1 MTDENK
7 IDAIGTADKV
17 KLWVG
22 VLAVAAGIAAYYLL
36 GTQSSWL
43 RWLYVVGGI
52 AVGVLVV
59 AFSRYGG
66 EFRAFAVSARTELRK
81 IVWPTRNE
89 TTMTTVVVFAFVAIS
104 GLFFWGL
111 DLVLAWA
118 TRAASR
124 SSRAPAGRT

>member
-7 IDAIGTADKV
+7 IDAIGAADKV

-36 GTQSSWL
+36 GTQLSWL

-52 AVGVLVV
+52 GVGVLVV
-59 AFSRYGG
+59 ASSRYGA

-118 TRAASR
+118 TRALT
-124 SSRAPAGRT
+124 GQGG